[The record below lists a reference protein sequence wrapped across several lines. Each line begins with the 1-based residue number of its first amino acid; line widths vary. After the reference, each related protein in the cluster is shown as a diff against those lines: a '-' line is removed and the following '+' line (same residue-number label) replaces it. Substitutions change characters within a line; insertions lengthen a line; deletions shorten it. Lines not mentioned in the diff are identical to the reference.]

1 MVPDPVTH
9 GIHNH
14 NANTRLTHFIPPEKD
29 PWQYRKRPVT
39 WNWLMCWIVI
49 LIGYV
54 WTPHPEVFYKNRYS
68 YKFRKNSQGNTCDR
82 VFFTKLQASNLQFYK
97 RLCYRRFPLNFV
109 KNFKNTSFKEHVQA
123 TASNM
128 FRVSNIGTGITSV
141 DVVKC
146 LCR

>member
-29 PWQYRKRPVT
+29 PWEYRKRPVT

-54 WTPHPEVFYKNRYS
+54 WTPRPEVFYKNRYS
-68 YKFRKNSQGNTCDR
+68 YKFRKNSQENTRDR

-97 RLCYRRFPLNFV
+97 RDSVTGVFHWILWKILRIPLS
-109 KNFKNTSFKEHVQA
+109 KNTSRRLLLICSELA
-123 TASNM
+123 
-128 FRVSNIGTGITSV
+128 I
-141 DVVKC
+141 
-146 LCR
+146 